1 MVDDPLIS
9 VIMPVFNGEKYL
21 HEAIKS
27 ILSQTF
33 DDYEFLIIND
43 GSIDN
48 TRNIIESYRDDRIRI
63 IDNEINQ
70 GLASSLNKGIG
81 LSRGVY
87 IARMDADD
95 VSFPERFKRQIEFL
109 QLHPEID
116 LLGCRAVV
124 FRSVVDIVGLLPFYP
139 SHQAICARPWRGIS
153 LPHPTWMGR
162 ANWFR
167 HYQYRFPEVLRAEDQ
182 ELLLRAYPDSCF
194 ACLDEVLLGYRQ
206 GSFNLTKTLLARRT
220 LLQAQIRLF
229 VGRRQW
235 VDLFLAIIASCFKV
249 GVDLIAALPACN
261 KVFFLR
267 MAEPAPISVID
278 KLKRIL
284 GNFSESK

>member
-1 MVDDPLIS
+1 MIDEPLIS
-9 VIMPVFNGEKYL
+9 IIMPVFNGEKYL
-21 HEAIKS
+21 HKAIKS
-27 ILSQTF
+27 ILSQTL
-33 DDYEFLIIND
+33 DDFEFLIIND
-43 GSIDN
+43 GSTDN
-48 TRNIIESYRDDRIRI
+48 TRNIIESYKDERIRL
-63 IDNEINQ
+63 IDNEINL
-70 GLASSLNKGIG
+70 GLASSLNRGIS

-95 VSFPERFKRQIEFL
+95 VSFPERFKRQVEHL
-109 QLHPEID
+109 QAHPEID

-124 FRSVVDIVGLLPFYP
+124 FRNLGDIVGLLPFFP

-153 LPHPTWMGR
+153 LPHPTWIGR

-206 GSFNLTKTLLARRT
+206 GSFNLAKTLLARRT
-220 LLQAQIRLF
+220 LLKAQIRLF
-229 VGRRQW
+229 VRRHQW
-235 VDLFLAIIASCFKV
+235 GNFFLAIIASCFKL
-249 GVDLIAALPACN
+249 GVDLIAAMPACN
-261 KVFFLR
+261 RAFFWR
-267 MAEPAPISVID
+267 MAEPVPISAMD

-284 GNFSESK
+284 GNFNGSK